1 MDQNTTNINELPID
15 SNPPDNRDLP
25 EQTINTVNRI
35 MEEPEQPRRVH
46 FNEPIKPPKA
56 TLYDVSETNKVII
69 LATIFFLLFSDGKV
83 RNYIMEILLVIFG
96 DSLKTQSGGMSKI
109 GLVFYSGI
117 YGLSLY
123 VLIFLVDF
131 ITVIKKSRANCCGL

>member
-15 SNPPDNRDLP
+15 QNPPDNRDLP
-25 EQTINTVNRI
+25 EQTINSINRNI
-35 MEEPEQPRRVH
+35 AEPEQPKRVH
-46 FNEPIKPPKA
+46 FKEPVNSPKT

-96 DSLKTQSGGMSKI
+96 NSLKTQSGGMSKI

-117 YGLSLY
+117 YGLSLF
-123 VLIFLVDF
+123 VLIFLVDLLINKF
-131 ITVIKKSRANCCGL
+131 G